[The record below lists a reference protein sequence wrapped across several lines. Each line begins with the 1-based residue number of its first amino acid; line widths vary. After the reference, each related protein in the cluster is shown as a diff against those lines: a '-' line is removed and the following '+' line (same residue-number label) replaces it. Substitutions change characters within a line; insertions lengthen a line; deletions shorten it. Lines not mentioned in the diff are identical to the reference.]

1 MGKREKKFKAKV
13 NGRGTSKKGKTSDGL
28 FLNLKYLFNPKDRN
42 GKDETSIAGKL
53 RSSYILT
60 IALSLIGSIVALVM
74 LVYIGAQMRHF
85 YEENYIVTTE
95 CWEARYELVSAEEA
109 MLNASLDGDAK
120 YVIEQVAASKA
131 SMEKIKV
138 VLDQLRV
145 HYTGDD
151 SVFDAIEVKRQ
162 QILELYPEM
171 EMNASFGL
179 GSKIYTTLK
188 EKVHPLTTSISDDLA
203 RVAEEEEAAALNSVE
218 VAEVLVILAFVAV
231 IIVVI
236 ISSLVALSIANRIS
250 RSITEPVNEIEEAAQ
265 RLSEGNLNITIDY
278 SGDDELGRL
287 ADSMREIFVFL
298 RNVIKDV
305 DVLLERVSGGDF
317 TTDTE
322 NEAVYIG
329 DFKSLI
335 VSVRKLTAQLRST
348 LTDIDENA
356 AQVALGSSQMAESA
370 QSLAEGATEQAGAVQ
385 ELTAMINNLADS
397 AKETAENTK
406 ASFEQA
412 ISYKNQAEM
421 GQQNMAA
428 LLEAMERI
436 SVTSTEIEKIIGE
449 IEDIAD
455 QTNLLSL
462 NASIE
467 AARAGEAGR
476 GFAVVADQIGKLA
489 ADSAQSAVDT
499 REMIQKSLDEIAK
512 GNQITN
518 TTSEALS
525 KVVEGINVIAGSMQE
540 VNAKALSQAES
551 IAQVET
557 GIEQIVG
564 VIENNS
570 AAAEETSAT
579 SEELYA
585 QAESLKNL
593 VGQFKLS
600 EEDEF
605 AGSAFNFD
613 DIEADWDR

>member
-1 MGKREKKFKAKV
+1 MGKRVKKFKTKV
-13 NGRGTSKKGKTSDGL
+13 NGREVAKRAKASNGLLSNFKNLFISKDG
-28 FLNLKYLFNPKDRN
+28 N
-42 GKDETSIAGKL
+42 GKDTTSIAGKL
-53 RSSYILT
+53 RSSYIFT

-109 MLNASLDGDAK
+109 MLNASLDSDAK

-131 SMEKIKV
+131 SIENIKV

-188 EKVHPLTTSISDDLA
+188 DKVHPLTTSIGEDLA
-203 RVAEEEEAAALNSVE
+203 RVAQEEEAAALNSIE
-218 VAEVLVILAFVAV
+218 VAEVLVILAFGAV
-231 IIVVI
+231 IVVVI

-287 ADSMREIFVFL
+287 ADSMREIFIFL

-412 ISYKNQAEM
+412 ISYKNEAEM

-489 ADSAQSAVDT
+489 ADSAQSAVNT
-499 REMIQKSLDEIAK
+499 REMIQKSLDEISK

-551 IAQVET
+551 IAQIET